1 MPDETLRSLAEEF
14 WETLLEASPST
25 ATLLGD
31 HRYDDRL
38 EDLSADA
45 EQALRGKWVALRE
58 RVEAVPRGGLGADD
72 LVTFG

>member
-1 MPDETLRSLAEEF
+1 MPDETLRNLAEEF

-38 EDLSADA
+38 EDLSADS
-45 EQALRGKWVALRE
+45 EQSLRGNGWRCAS
-58 RVEAVPRGGLGADD
+58 G
-72 LVTFG
+72 